1 MIVLKRHLTVFV
13 MTCVIGLSGV
23 ACTKTYQPAPDTLV
37 VALEAQPLTLD
48 PRFAT
53 DATGI
58 RIAGLI
64 FNGFVR
70 VGDNF
75 QVLPDAAERWEVS
88 DRTYTFYLRKDLK
101 FHNGRPVTVEDV
113 LFTWEF
119 YRGPGSP
126 FATSLKSIK
135 TVSVQDA
142 GGGQIRCD
150 ILLERMADNFLLSE
164 LPSIKILPKA
174 EIKKYGDD
182 FNQHLIGT
190 GLFKFDHQKLNE
202 IRLKSAGAK
211 IDNLVFK
218 VIRDDFTRYQKML
231 KGEVDIAQNV
241 LPTDRI
247 HEFQKRE
254 KEFNVITYPGLNMSY
269 ILLNFRDERIRQK
282 NLRLAMAHAV
292 DRESVLKYK
301 LNGLATEATSIVSPS
316 NYYFN
321 PNVKN
326 PAFDMPRAT
335 ELIKN
340 LKLANPAFVLK
351 TANTP
356 AAIDSGRI
364 FANQFRQAGLDVK
377 HESYEWAT
385 YYDDVKKGN
394 FQIAIMKWVG
404 IVDPDIYR
412 DAFHS
417 KETPPGRNRGAYSNA
432 AVDRLLDLGMHEEK
446 REKRREIFN
455 EVQMLVH
462 NDLAVI
468 PLWYDRQVAVA
479 RKEVLDYAPVMTSD
493 YWPFTQVTKRR

>member
-1 MIVLKRHLTVFV
+1 MIRLKRYLLLA
-13 MTCVIGLSGV
+13 CAIGVS
-23 ACTKTYQPAPDTLV
+23 ACTKTYQPGPDTLV

-53 DATGI
+53 DATGV

-75 QVLPDAAERWEVS
+75 QVIPDAAEQIEFKPEFK
-88 DRTYTFYLRKDLK
+88 TYSFFLRKGLK
-101 FHNGRPVTVEDV
+101 FHNGRLVTPEDI

-126 FATSLKSIK
+126 FATTLKNIEA
-135 TVSVQDA
+135 VSAQDWD
-142 GGGQIRCD
+142 GRVRCD
-150 ILLERMADNFLLSE
+150 VQLKKLADNFLLSE

-190 GLFKFDHQKLNE
+190 GAFKFDKQVLNE

-211 IDNLVFK
+211 IENLVFK

-231 KGEVDIAQNV
+231 KGEVDIAQHV
-241 LPTDRI
+241 LPTERI
-247 HEFQKRE
+247 AEFQKRPDA
-254 KEFNVITYPGLNMSY
+254 FNVITYPGLNMSY
-269 ILLNFRDERIRQK
+269 ILLNFRDERLKQR
-282 NLRLAMAHAV
+282 NLRLAMAQSV
-292 DRESVLKYK
+292 DRDSVLKYK
-301 LNGLATEATSIVSPS
+301 LNGLAAEATSIVPP
-316 NYYFN
+316 NNFYHN
-321 PNVKN
+321 TNVKN
-326 PAFDMPRAT
+326 PSYNMSRAR
-335 ELIKN
+335 ELVKS
-340 LKLANPAFVLK
+340 LKLQNPAFVLK

-356 AAIDSGRI
+356 GAIDSGRI
-364 FANQFRQAGLDVK
+364 FSNQFREAGLDVK
-377 HESYEWAT
+377 HESFEWAT
-385 YYDDVKKGN
+385 YYDDIKKGN

-417 KETPPGRNRGAYSNA
+417 KETPPGRNRGGYSNA
-432 AVDRLLDLGMHEEK
+432 AVDRLLDQGMDEEK
-446 REKRREIFN
+446 REKRKKIFD
-455 EVQMLVH
+455 EVQKIVH
-462 NDLAVI
+462 DDIAII

-479 RKEVLDYAPVMTSD
+479 RKEVLDYAPIMTSD